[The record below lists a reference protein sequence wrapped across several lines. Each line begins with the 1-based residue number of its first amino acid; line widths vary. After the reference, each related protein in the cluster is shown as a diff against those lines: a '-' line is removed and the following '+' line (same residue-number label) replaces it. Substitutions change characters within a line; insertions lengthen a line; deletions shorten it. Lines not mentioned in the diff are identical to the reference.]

1 MTMRIH
7 FGLRFRSYTAS
18 LLAASLFYSQTLIA
32 AQCSTPMF
40 ASARAF
46 DSAGDSAWFAAT
58 GDFNGDGKAD
68 VAVANFSSNTIS
80 ILLGNGDGTLQPAV
94 KYPVGVNP
102 SDIVVADFNGDGKLD
117 LAVASTGCSPCSSG
131 QLPGGTWLFKG
142 NGDGTFAAGVN
153 ILPGGP
159 GSLAVADFNHD
170 GKPDL
175 AISAFGSSAIQVML
189 GKGDGTFGAAV
200 LVTPGDFTGNALA
213 VGDVNG
219 DGNLDIVSTDEGT
232 GNILA
237 LLGNGDGT
245 FKTPVTSG
253 TQSNV
258 NGFLIDALGDFNG
271 DGKLDVVTLN
281 NGSNYIQVWL
291 GNGDG
296 TFKSPTNYTTG
307 TEPTSVVVADFN
319 GDGRLDLAISDGDGT
334 APAIAVLLGNGDGT
348 FQNPVNYTPSGN
360 PVRQIATADF
370 NGDGRIDFVAAS
382 QVVGLP
388 AGVWIVLGNGNGTFQ
403 TAQDYPA
410 GMFPQGAAIGDVN
423 GDGIPDIV
431 AVSNGSNTV
440 SVLLGNGGGTFKPA
454 VNYLVGQGAF
464 SVAIADINGD
474 GKPDIA
480 TANVGALTVSV
491 LVGNGDGTFQPK
503 IDTQI
508 MFGAAALAAGDFN
521 KDGKA
526 DLAVVS
532 ILGVSILLSKGDGT
546 FQSPVNVGTRS
557 GLGNVVAADVNGDG
571 NLDLVVGNTGS
582 NTVSVFLGNG
592 NGTFKSNVDY
602 TADTNMSVQT
612 VSVGDLNGD
621 GKPDLVVADF
631 GCSVCTAALSGNI
644 AVLLGNGDGTF
655 QSAVTYNAGN
665 KPQSIAI
672 ADFNGDGFPDLA
684 VTNFL
689 PWTVSILLNHGDGT
703 FAAPFPFG
711 AGNGTSFVVAG
722 DLNGDGKPDLVTANG
737 GSSDISVLLNDCSC
751 SGGGCVSISSAQ
763 HGATFAPSFSSGQWV
778 TIKGNSLASGQP
790 TTLSFVNG
798 SYPTSSNG
806 VSVTIGGLPAFLYYL
821 SPGQLNVIS
830 PDNLPSSGN
839 AQVVVTNNGVPSAPA
854 TVSIQPFAPGFFLWP
869 GNYVVATDENY
880 QLRVKAGEFPG
891 ATTTPAAPGDVLIL
905 WGTGFG
911 PSSPPV
917 PAGHQVPSDQTYNV
931 ANSVQ
936 VTIGGVQAV
945 VYGAAYAS
953 GFAALVQVAVEVPN
967 LSDGDYP
974 VIAEVGGA
982 SSPSSALLTI
992 KK

>member
-1 MTMRIH
+1 MQNY
-7 FGLRFRSYTAS
+7 FPWKSRSITAC
-18 LLAASLFYSQTLIA
+18 LLAASLFYGQTLSA

-40 ASARAF
+40 AAGRAF
-46 DSAGDSAWFAAT
+46 DSGGDSTWFAAT

-68 VAVANFSSNTIS
+68 VAVANFSSGTIS
-80 ILLGNGDGTLQPAV
+80 VMLGNGDGTLQPAV
-94 KYPVGVNP
+94 KYAVGYEP
-102 SDIVVADFNGDGKLD
+102 LAIVVADFNGDGKLD

-131 QLPGGTWLFKG
+131 QMPGGVWLLKG
-142 NGDGTFAAGVN
+142 NGDGTFGTAVN
-153 ILPGGP
+153 ILPGVP
-159 GSLAVADFNHD
+159 GSLTVADFNHD
-170 GKPDL
+170 GRPDL
-175 AISAFGSSAIQVML
+175 AVAAFGSSAIQVLL
-189 GKGDGTFGAAV
+189 GNGDGTFKAPT
-200 LVTPGDFTGNALA
+200 LVTPGDFTGNAVA

-219 DGNLDIVSTDEGT
+219 DGKLDIVSVDVSA
-232 GNILA
+232 GNILT
-237 LLGNGDGT
+237 LPGNGDGT
-245 FKTPVTSG
+245 FKAPITSG
-253 TQSNV
+253 TQSLFQS
-258 NGFLIDALGDFNG
+258 FLVLALGDFNG
-271 DGKLDVVTLN
+271 DGKLDVVTLDI
-281 NGSNYIQVWL
+281 GSNYIQVWM

-296 TFKSPTNYTTG
+296 TFKAPVNYTTA
-307 TEPTSVVVADFN
+307 TQPTSVVVADFN

-334 APAIAVLLGNGDGT
+334 APGIAVLLGNGNGT
-348 FQNPVNYTPSGN
+348 FQNPVNYVPSGN
-360 PVRQIATADF
+360 PVRQIATGDF

-403 TAQDYPA
+403 TAADYPA

-423 GDGIPDIV
+423 GDGIPDVV
-431 AVSNGSNTV
+431 AVSNGSNTI
-440 SVLLGNGGGTFKPA
+440 SVFLGNGDGTFQKA
-454 VNYLVGQGAF
+454 VNYPVGQGAF

-474 GKPDIA
+474 GKPDVA
-480 TANVGALTVSV
+480 TANVAVGSVSV
-491 LVGNGDGTFQPK
+491 LLGNGDGTFK
-503 IDTQI
+503 SKTDTTI
-508 MFGAAALAAGDFN
+508 MFGAEALAAGDFN

-532 ILGVSILLSKGDGT
+532 IIGVAILLSKGDGT
-546 FQSPVNVGTRS
+546 FQTPVGVGTRS
-557 GLGNVVAADVNGDG
+557 GLGNVVVADVNGDG
-571 NLDLVVGNTGS
+571 NSDLVVANTYS
-582 NTVSVFLGNG
+582 NTVSVLIGNG
-592 NGTFKSNVDY
+592 NGTFNTNVDY
-602 TADTNMSVQT
+602 TADTNSSVQT

-631 GCSVCTAALSGNI
+631 GCSSCTAALSGNI

-672 ADFNGDGFPDLA
+672 ADFNGDGFADLA

-737 GSSDISVLLNDCSC
+737 GSSDISVLLNNCSC
-751 SGGGCVSISSAQ
+751 SGGGCVSISSAE

-790 TTLSFVNG
+790 TTLGFVNG

-821 SPGQLNVIS
+821 SPGQLNVVS
-830 PDNLPSSGN
+830 PDNLPSPGT
-839 AQVVVTNNGVPSAPA
+839 AQVVVTNNGVPSAPSA
-854 TVSIQPFAPGFFLWP
+854 VAIQPFAPGFFLWP
-869 GNYVVATDENY
+869 GNYAVATDQNY
-880 QLRVKAGEFPG
+880 QLRVKAGEFAG

-917 PAGHQVPSDQTYNV
+917 AAGHEVPSDQTYNV

-936 VTIGGVQAV
+936 VMIGGVQAV

-953 GFAALVQVAVEVPN
+953 GFAALVQVAVQVPN

-974 VIAEVGGA
+974 VIAEVGGV
-982 SSPSSALLTI
+982 SSPSTALLTI

>member
-1 MTMRIH
+1 MRKY
-7 FGLRFRSYTAS
+7 FRKFRAITAC
-18 LLAASLFYSQTLIA
+18 LLAASLFYSQSLMAA
-32 AQCSTPMF
+32 AQCSLPMF

-46 DSAGDSAWFAAT
+46 DSGGDTAWFAAT

-68 VAVANFSSNTIS
+68 VAIANFTSNTVS

-102 SDIVVADFNGDGKLD
+102 SAIVVADFNSDGKLD

-131 QLPGGTWLFKG
+131 QLPGGTWMFKG

-153 ILPGGP
+153 ILPGSP
-159 GSLAVADFNHD
+159 GALAAADFNSD

-175 AISAFGSSAIQVML
+175 AVAPFGSSVIQVL
-189 GKGDGTFGAAV
+189 LANGDGTFKAPTI
-200 LVTPGDFTGNALA
+200 VTPGNFAGNAIA

-219 DGNLDIVSTDEGT
+219 DGKLDIVSVDVSQ

-237 LLGNGDGT
+237 LLGNGNGT
-245 FKTPVTSG
+245 FKAPVTSG
-253 TQSNV
+253 TQQLFNA
-258 NGFLIDALGDFNG
+258 FLIAALGDFNG

-281 NGSNYIQVWL
+281 NSSNYIQVWT

-296 TFKSPTNYTTG
+296 SFKSPTNYTTG
-307 TEPTSVVVADFN
+307 AQPTSVVVADFN

-334 APAIAVLLGNGDGT
+334 APAIAILMGKGDGT
-348 FQNPVNYTPSGN
+348 FQKAVNYVPSGN
-360 PVRQIATADF
+360 PIRQIAAGDF
-370 NGDGRIDFVAAS
+370 NGDGRIDLVAAS
-382 QVVGLP
+382 QMVGLP

-403 TAQDYPA
+403 TAADYPA
-410 GMFPQGAAIGDVN
+410 GLFPQGAAIGDVN
-423 GDGIPDIV
+423 GDGIEDIV

-440 SVLLGNGGGTFKPA
+440 SVFIGKGDGTFQPA
-454 VNYLVGQGAF
+454 VNYPVGQGAF

-480 TANVGALTVSV
+480 TANVAVLSVSV
-491 LVGNGDGTFQPK
+491 LLGNGDGTFKPK
-503 IDTQI
+503 MDTQI
-508 MFGAAALAAGDFN
+508 MFGAASLAAGDFN

-532 ILGVSILLSKGDGT
+532 IIGVVILLSKGDGT
-546 FQSPVNVGTRS
+546 FQAPASVGTRS
-557 GLGNVVAADVNGDG
+557 GLGNVVVADLNGDG
-571 NLDLVVGNTGS
+571 NSDLVVANTSS
-582 NTVSVFLGNG
+582 NAVSVFLGNG
-592 NGTFKSNVDY
+592 NGTFASNVDY
-602 TADTNMSVQT
+602 TADTKPSVQL
-612 VSVGDLNGD
+612 VAAGDLNGD
-621 GKPDLVVADF
+621 GKPDLAVADF
-631 GCSVCTAALSGNI
+631 GCSNCTAALSGNI
-644 AVLLGNGDGTF
+644 SILIGNGDGTF
-655 QSAVTYNAGN
+655 QSAVTYTSGN

-672 ADFNGDGFPDLA
+672 ADFNGDGFADLA

-703 FAAPFPFG
+703 FAAPFPYG

-737 GSSDISVLLNDCSC
+737 GSSDISVLLNNCSC
-751 SGGGCVSISSAQ
+751 SGGSCVSISSAV
-763 HGATFAPSFSSGQWV
+763 HGASFAPGFSSNQWV
-778 TIKGNSLASGQP
+778 TIQGNSLAGGLP

-806 VSVTIGGLPAFLYYL
+806 VSVSIGGQPAFLYYL

-830 PDNLPSSGN
+830 PDNLPAGN
-839 AQVVVTNNGVPSAPA
+839 TQVIVTNNGAASAAATVPVAAFAPA
-854 TVSIQPFAPGFFLWP
+854 FFLWP
-869 GNYVVATDENY
+869 GEYAVATDQNF
-880 QLRVKAGEFPG
+880 QLRVKAGEFAG
-891 ATTTPAAPGDVLIL
+891 ATTKPAAPGDVLIL

-911 PSSPPV
+911 PSNPPV
-917 PAGHQVPSDQTYNV
+917 PAGHEIPSDQTYNV

-936 VTIGGVQAV
+936 VTIGGVHAT
-945 VYGAAYAS
+945 VYGAAYAP
-953 GFAALVQVAVEVPN
+953 GFAALVQVAIQVPN

-974 VIAEVGGA
+974 VVAEVGGV
-982 SSPSSALLTI
+982 SSPSTTLLTI

>member
-1 MTMRIH
+1 M
-7 FGLRFRSYTAS
+7 
-18 LLAASLFYSQTLIA
+18 LAASLFYSQSLMAA
-32 AQCSTPMF
+32 AQCSLPMF

-68 VAVANFSSNTIS
+68 VAVANFTSNTIS

-102 SDIVVADFNGDGKLD
+102 SAIVVADFNNDGKLD
-117 LAVASTGCSPCSSG
+117 LAVASTGCAPCSSG
-131 QLPGGTWLFKG
+131 QLPGGVWLFKG
-142 NGDGTFAAGVN
+142 DGDGTFAAGVN

-159 GSLAVADFNHD
+159 GSLAVADLNHD

-175 AISAFGSSAIQVML
+175 AVSAFGSSSIEVML
-189 GKGDGTFGAAV
+189 GNGDATFKAAKV
-200 LVTPGDFTGNALA
+200 VTPGNFTGNALA
-213 VGDVNG
+213 LGDVNG
-219 DGNLDIVSTDEGT
+219 DGKLDIVSADVSA
-232 GNILA
+232 GNILT

-245 FKTPVTSG
+245 FKSTPITSG
-253 TQSNV
+253 TQSLFD
-258 NGFLIDALGDFNG
+258 GFLIAALGDFNG
-271 DGKLDVVTLN
+271 DGKLDVVTLDN
-281 NGSNYIQVWL
+281 ASNYIQVWQ

-296 TFKSPTNYTTG
+296 TFKSPAKYTTG
-307 TEPTSVVVADFN
+307 AQPTSVVVADFN

-334 APAIAVLLGNGDGT
+334 APAIAVLLGNGNGT

-360 PVRQIATADF
+360 PVRQIAAGDF
-370 NGDGRIDFVAAS
+370 NGDGRLDFVAAS

-423 GDGIPDIV
+423 GDGIPDMV
-431 AVSNGSNTV
+431 AVSNGSNSV
-440 SVLLGNGGGTFKPA
+440 SVLIGNGDGTFKPA
-454 VNYLVGQGAF
+454 VNYPVGLGAF

-474 GKPDIA
+474 GKADLA
-480 TANVGALTVSV
+480 TANVGALSVSV
-491 LVGNGDGTFQPK
+491 LLGNGDGTFKPK
-503 IDTQI
+503 MDTQI
-508 MFGAAALAAGDFN
+508 MFGAEALAAGDFN

-532 ILGVSILLSKGDGT
+532 IIGVVILLSNGDGT
-546 FQSPVNVGTRS
+546 FRAPASVGTRS
-557 GLGNVVAADVNGDG
+557 GLGNVVVSDLNGDG
-571 NLDLVVGNTGS
+571 NSDLVVANTGS
-582 NTVSVFLGNG
+582 NAVSVFLGNG
-592 NGTFKSNVDY
+592 NGTFAAETDY

-631 GCSVCTAALSGNI
+631 GCSSCTAALSGNI
-644 AVLLGNGDGTF
+644 AVLMGNGDGTF

-672 ADFNGDGFPDLA
+672 ADFNGDGFADLA
-684 VTNFL
+684 VTNFI

-703 FAAPFPFG
+703 FGATSAFG
-711 AGNGTSFVVAG
+711 AGNGTSFITVG

-737 GSSDISVLLNDCSC
+737 GSSNISVLLNTCSC
-751 SGGGCVSISSAQ
+751 SGSSCVSISSAV
-763 HGATFAPSFSSGQWV
+763 HGASFAAGFSSGQWV

-790 TTLSFVNG
+790 TVLTFVDG

-806 VSVTIGGLPAFLYYL
+806 VSVTIGGQPAFLYYL
-821 SPGQLNVIS
+821 SSGQLNVVS
-830 PDNLPSSGN
+830 PDNLPAGN
-839 AQVVVTNNGVPSAPA
+839 AQVVVTNNGVASSAA
-854 TVSIQPFAPGFFLWP
+854 TVPISPFAPAFFTWP
-869 GNYVVATDENY
+869 GEYAVATDQNF
-880 QLRVKAGEFPG
+880 QLRVKAGEFSG
-891 ATTTPAAPGDVLIL
+891 LTTKPAAPGDVLIL

-911 PSSPPV
+911 PSNPTV
-917 PAGHQVPSDQTYNV
+917 AAGHEIPSDQTYNV

-936 VTIGGVQAV
+936 VTIGGTPVQ
-945 VYGAAYAS
+945 VYGAAYAP
-953 GFAALVQVAVEVPN
+953 GFAALVQVAVQVPN

-982 SSPSSALLTI
+982 SSPATTLVTI